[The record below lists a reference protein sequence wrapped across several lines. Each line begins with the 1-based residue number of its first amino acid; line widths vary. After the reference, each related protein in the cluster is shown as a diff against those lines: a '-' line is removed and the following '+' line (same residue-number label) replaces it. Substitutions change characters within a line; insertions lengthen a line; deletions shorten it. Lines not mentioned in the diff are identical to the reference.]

1 MKNTFKVTGL
11 LLLIVGLSSIDWLL
25 GFTTVMILVLVHMLN
40 LLFDAEDREIAKL
53 EHRQMEIDEEL
64 EIIRD
69 EKFRYFMEVE
79 SK

>member
-11 LLLIVGLSSIDWLL
+11 LLLLVGLSSIDWLL

-40 LLFDAEDREIAKL
+40 LLFDAEDRAIAEI
-53 EHRQMEIDEEL
+53 EQRQMEIDEEL
-64 EIIRD
+64 AIIRD

>member
-11 LLLIVGLSSIDWLL
+11 LLLLVGLSSIDWLL

-40 LLFDAEDREIAKL
+40 LLFDAEDRSIAEI
-53 EHRQMEIDEEL
+53 EQRQMEIDEEL